1 MAAKR
6 TGRHS
11 GTGKP
16 GGAYCAVMGSAS
28 PQDLVQAVEKAG
40 YARKRLKMT
49 RNAVSANR
57 KPPLYDE
64 ALPLA
69 GNCRTGGGYPGEV
82 WGMIGDNMM
91 VTADNRSL
99 WWLSA

>member
-1 MAAKR
+1 
-6 TGRHS
+6 
-11 GTGKP
+11 
-16 GGAYCAVMGSAS
+16 MGSAS

-40 YARKRLKMT
+40 SARKRLKMT
-49 RNAVSANR
+49 LNAASASK
-57 KPPLYDE
+57 KPPRYDE

-69 GNCRTGGGYPGEV
+69 GDCRTGGGYPGMV

-99 WWLSA
+99 CWLSA